1 MKMKTT
7 KTQKLMK
14 INSQKGKQKT
24 KKDRILPNDSELGLE
39 SQMKK
44 KKKKMKDEEET
55 EQNRGERK

>member
-1 MKMKTT
+1 
-7 KTQKLMK
+7 MK

-44 KKKKMKDEEET
+44 KKK
-55 EQNRGERK
+55 

>member
-1 MKMKTT
+1 
-7 KTQKLMK
+7 MK

-44 KKKKMKDEEET
+44 KKKMKDEEET
-55 EQNRGERK
+55 EQNRTEERENEKGL